1 MSGFDYSKWDRLEI
15 SDDEDTFHPN
25 LDKGLN
31 IRVNRITR
39 DRKEDEIN
47 EEVKRLTDKGELEK
61 AAKIEAKRPL
71 HVDNVCHVAEERTII
86 QSSDGSRKDRLKK
99 GEEFSVDEYTMF
111 KEDNQGVLDRFTNAD
126 WTTSEGLL
134 KEYGHILMEEYAN
147 SYYMLEALN
156 AEMRGDRP
164 LMQKLVRQGQIL
176 SQIHQ
181 LAEPM
186 KRPPRDLVPR
196 FFEWFEHETSRAAFE
211 EGVKHFENNLVQRA
225 VVKKKE
231 EEEAA
236 AAAAQERAK
245 PLATPPASGY
255 EAKPLVEAMYEMTKE
270 ERIAMA
276 PQGLDPVEVFESLPE
291 KLQKCFKTGDVELL
305 KEVAEEMPEEEF
317 DTHFQ
322 RTIDSGL
329 WRPG

>member
-1 MSGFDYSKWDRLEI
+1 
-15 SDDEDTFHPN
+15 
-25 LDKGLN
+25 
-31 IRVNRITR
+31 
-39 DRKEDEIN
+39 
-47 EEVKRLTDKGELEK
+47 
-61 AAKIEAKRPL
+61 
-71 HVDNVCHVAEERTII
+71 
-86 QSSDGSRKDRLKK
+86 
-99 GEEFSVDEYTMF
+99 
-111 KEDNQGVLDRFTNAD
+111 
-126 WTTSEGLL
+126 
-134 KEYGHILMEEYAN
+134 
-147 SYYMLEALN
+147 MLEALN

-181 LAEPM
+181 LAAPM

-196 FFEWFEHETSRAAFE
+196 FFERFEHETSRAAFE
-211 EGVKHFENNLVQRA
+211 EGVKHFETNLVQRA

-236 AAAAQERAK
+236 AAAQERAK
-245 PLATPPASGY
+245 PLAEPPASGY

-291 KLQKCFKTGDVELL
+291 KMQTCFKTGDIELL